1 MIRSFLSLDL
11 PENVKEEIVKI
22 QDIIKKE
29 DLFHGKYTEKENLH
43 LTLKFL
49 GEIDEET
56 VVKVKE
62 TLEKVKVNSFEA
74 SITQVGVFSPEQVR
88 IVWLKL
94 DDADALQKE
103 IDHFLQ
109 DLFPKEQRFMGHITI
124 ARVKKVFDKEK
135 LIETLK
141 KINLEKIQKQKIKF
155 DEFFLKKSILTTQG
169 SLYSVIKKY
178 NLN

>member
-1 MIRSFLSLDL
+1 MRTFLSLDL

-103 IDHFLQ
+103 IDNTLR
-109 DLFPKEQRFMGHITI
+109 DLFPPEQRFMGHITI

>member
-1 MIRSFLSLDL
+1 MRTFLSLDL

>member
-1 MIRSFLSLDL
+1 MRTFLSLDL

-49 GEIDEET
+49 GEINEET
-56 VVKVKE
+56 VEKVKE

-103 IDHFLQ
+103 IDNTLR
-109 DLFPKEQRFMGHITI
+109 DLFPPEQRFMGHITI

>member
-1 MIRSFLSLDL
+1 MRTFLSLDL
-11 PENVKEEIVKI
+11 PENVKDEIVKI

-103 IDHFLQ
+103 IDNTLR
-109 DLFPKEQRFMGHITI
+109 DLFPPEQRFMGHITI